1 MSERILLKTKTPDKT
16 VLQNNI
22 TVRSHKPASPAE
34 RILFLQRTIGNRS
47 VQLIFNS
54 GTDRK
59 TGNSPTSV
67 SRRISEETAEE
78 LTSRDYR
85 GCDATQDFHVDLAR
99 MRAPRWIASTVADL
113 EDHLSNPRDTITVTE
128 STLNRF
134 FHPPAGGHGTIGGRH
149 RPETVRIIIG
159 RLRRMMQAIENPRL
173 FRCVTRATCGR
184 ENASHDPGALAYAG
198 QGTRISICPAFFGQG
213 MGVNDQLSTLIHES
227 AHHIGLMRN
236 VIPRDD
242 VLNLPLSRAMNNAE
256 SYALLVTENFT
267 GPPVQPAETV
277 PPPAALTT
285 DWSTA
290 YMSSEVMLNQPV
302 NELFYEGRGRRRY
315 LSSVRPSIEAPFPSM
330 QPVRFRGQARFY
342 LDTTDMPMPQGH
354 TPPQVWSQILF
365 TPFNERERTL
375 TLFEHNDPQ
384 PQYMEPEFPL
394 LVNFSPDFDF
404 TISQNGR
411 VRFTFWMSDATD
423 PFIATYDDTITV
435 RPDNDV

>member
-1 MSERILLKTKTPDKT
+1 MSERILLKAGVPEKT
-16 VLQNNI
+16 VLQNRKAG
-22 TVRSHKPASPAE
+22 RSPGPASPAD
-34 RILFLQRTIGNRS
+34 RIMFLQKTIGNQS
-47 VQLIFNS
+47 VQRLFNS
-54 GTDRK
+54 GTEQK
-59 TGNSPTSV
+59 TKSNAATISC
-67 SRRISEETAEE
+67 RISDETARA
-78 LTSRDYR
+78 LTSRDYQ
-85 GCDATQDFHVDLAR
+85 GCDATQDFHVDFAR
-99 MRAPRWIASTVADL
+99 MRAPRWIASTITDL
-113 EDHLSNPRDTITVTE
+113 EDHLGNPRDTISVIE
-128 STLNRF
+128 SALNRF
-134 FHPPAGGHGTIGGRH
+134 FHPPAGGRGRIGGRH
-149 RPETVRIIIG
+149 NPETVRIIIR
-159 RLRRMMQAIENPRL
+159 RLRRMLQAIENPRL

-184 ENASHDPGALAYAG
+184 ENASHDAGALAYAG
-198 QGTRISICPAFFGQG
+198 QGTRISICPAFFNQSL
-213 MGVNDQLSTLIHES
+213 NDQLSTLIHES
-227 AHHIGLMRN
+227 AHQIGLMRN
-236 VIPRDD
+236 VIPRDE
-242 VLNLPLSRAMNNAE
+242 VMNLPLNQAMNNAE
-256 SYALLVTENFT
+256 SYALLVTENFA
-267 GPPVQPAETV
+267 GPPVQREETV

-285 DWSTA
+285 DWSSA
-290 YMSSEVMLNQPV
+290 YMSSEVMFNQPV

-315 LSSVRPSIEAPFPSM
+315 LSEVRRSIEAPFPSV